1 METKILR
8 VVRQGEAFS
17 VQSSKSDNGSIQ
29 KCNIVLRELG
39 GSKFEN
45 EYVCAMLGNL
55 AACKFYEGDVVAATL
70 RFSTHEYQGQTFQEI
85 LATDVATALGYANT
99 RKAVLDHVDKE
110 DREDGV
116 TIRDAIVGCT
126 LRMLNEPAEDTLT
139 ATQVAKTFN
148 MTVFDFN
155 HVLSDMGI
163 QYRRGGHWNISDDL
177 ALSAPASR
185 VLACYRSRE
194 DGRQLLENQSESPRR
209 SL

>member
-29 KCNIVLRELG
+29 KCNIVLCELG

-85 LATDVATALGYANT
+85 LATDVV
-99 RKAVLDHVDKE
+99 KVK
-110 DREDGV
+110 
-116 TIRDAIVGCT
+116 
-126 LRMLNEPAEDTLT
+126 
-139 ATQVAKTFN
+139 K
-148 MTVFDFN
+148 
-155 HVLSDMGI
+155 
-163 QYRRGGHWNISDDL
+163 
-177 ALSAPASR
+177 
-185 VLACYRSRE
+185 
-194 DGRQLLENQSESPRR
+194 
-209 SL
+209 